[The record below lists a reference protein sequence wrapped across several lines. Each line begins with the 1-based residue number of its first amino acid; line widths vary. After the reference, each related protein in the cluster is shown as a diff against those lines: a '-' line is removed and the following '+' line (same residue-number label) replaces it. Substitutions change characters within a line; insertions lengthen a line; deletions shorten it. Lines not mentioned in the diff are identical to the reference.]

1 MAFDAKTPLALY
13 KANLELLMR
22 IGALL
27 QENRQRWTKL
37 GVAGT
42 DDAIQRTLAQTEK
55 LLTSNDWPSVSAMPG
70 ESFWSGLQPD
80 ASLRGNLDAAV
91 SSQSTFAKGI
101 KEAFTAWREQCADLI
116 RDAGGKLPAAFTVS
130 ATASVGKPAAKKP
143 AAKKK
148 ATTRKPAAKKKA
160 ATRKPAAKKP
170 AAKKAPKKKARARR

>member
-55 LLTSNDWPSVSAMPG
+55 LLTTNDWTSLAAMPG
-70 ESFWSGLQPD
+70 DSFWKNLEPD
-80 ASLRGNLDAAV
+80 ASLRGNLETAV
-91 SSQSTFAKGI
+91 NNQTTFAKGLND
-101 KEAFTAWREQCADLI
+101 AFAAWRDHCADVI
-116 RDAGGKLPAAFTVS
+116 RSAGGTIPTTFAVTARVNVAKPPAA
-130 ATASVGKPAAKKP
+130 KKAAVKKP
-143 AAKKK
+143 AAKKR
-148 ATTRKPAAKKKA
+148 AAARKPAAKKA
-160 ATRKPAAKKP
+160 AT
-170 AAKKAPKKKARARR
+170 KKAPKKKARARR